1 MLKKLTIQNF
11 VIAEQLE
18 IDFSRGMCVLTGETG
33 AGKSLIVDAILGVLG
48 QKVPADT
55 IRQGAE
61 FAYLE
66 AVFTPSETV
75 RELLRSQAYDEL
87 LESDSLILSKTI
99 HRTGSRSRLN
109 GQLVTQSLIREL
121 SERLIDSIGQHENQA
136 LFIEDAHIHMLDE
149 LGESSHQALLRKVG
163 QLYTELQTT
172 RRELSQA
179 SERQR
184 EQERQKDF
192 MDFQLQEIS
201 EAALQAG
208 EEEEL
213 QAERERLRHAEKLLS
228 SAGEAYA
235 GLYDNPRGSTVC
247 EQLEGVQRLLGAA
260 ARFDTALNPIIE
272 SLDAAL
278 AQMQDAAHELS
289 AYVDGVERNP
299 NRLEEV
305 EDRLTIIKRLR
316 HKYGSD
322 IEAILSFAAELE
334 ASLKEFASS
343 EERIG
348 ELSLQAETLEK
359 DYLQSA
365 QTLSQ
370 ARRKLIK
377 ALEPRIEQELKEL
390 GMAKTRFSVEMEQD
404 AERWA
409 EGGQDKVRFLMSPNP
424 GEPLRPL
431 ARIASGGE
439 ASRLLLAFKL
449 VLKRAN
455 PVPTL
460 IFDEV
465 DTGISGKAALVV
477 SQKLARLAA
486 EHQVLC
492 ISHLPV
498 IAAMAD
504 QQLWIEKQMG
514 RHETRIQLSQ
524 LKPAE
529 RVQRLAQMASGQVTD
544 SSLEGAREIYESA
557 LAFKSSLDRPA
568 LAETAAPQNGTGETT
583 EEAYY
588 GDFPPE
594 AYLMPLELP
603 AAS

>member
-11 VIAEQLE
+11 VIAEHLE
-18 IDFSRGMCVLTGETG
+18 IDFSTGMSVLTGETG

-55 IRQGAE
+55 IRQGSE

-66 AVFTPSETV
+66 AVFAPGERV
-75 RELLRSQAYDEL
+75 RELLRSQAYEEL
-87 LESDSLILSKTI
+87 LDSESLILSKTV

-121 SERLIDSIGQHENQA
+121 SELLIDSIGQHENQA
-136 LFIEDAHIHMLDE
+136 LFNEDAHLGMLDE
-149 LGESSHQALLRKVG
+149 LGDSAHQQRIQQVG
-163 QLYTELQTT
+163 QIYAELQQA
-172 RRELSQA
+172 RRELVLV

-184 EQERQKDF
+184 EQERQQDF
-192 MDFQLQEIS
+192 MAFQLQEIH
-201 EAALQAG
+201 EAALNDG
-208 EEEEL
+208 EEAEL
-213 QAERERLRHAEKLLS
+213 QAERERLRHAEKLLAT
-228 SAGEAYA
+228 AGEAYA

-247 EQLEGVQRLLGAA
+247 EQLEAVQRLLGSAL
-260 ARFDTALNPIIE
+260 RFDESLQPILDG
-272 SLDAAL
+272 LDAAL

-289 AYVDGVERNP
+289 TYVDGVERNP
-299 NRLEEV
+299 ARLEEV
-305 EDRLTIIKRLR
+305 EERLSQIKKLQ

-322 IEAILSFAAELE
+322 IPAILAFAAELE
-334 ASLKEFASS
+334 AGLQDFASS
-343 EERIG
+343 EARIQALG
-348 ELSLQAETLEK
+348 TRCQALETDYARQAE
-359 DYLQSA
+359 A
-365 QTLSQ
+365 LSQ
-370 ARRKLIK
+370 ARRKLVK
-377 ALEPRIEQELKEL
+377 TLEPKIEAELKEL
-390 GMAKTRFSVEMEQD
+390 GMAKTRFCVEFGHD
-404 AERWA
+404 PDRWTA
-409 EGGQDKVRFLMSPNP
+409 GGQDQVRFLLSPNP

-477 SQKLARLAA
+477 SQKLARLAID
-486 EHQVLC
+486 HQVLC

-514 RHETRIQLSQ
+514 RSDTRIQLSQ

-529 RVQRLAQMASGQVTD
+529 RVQRLAQMSSGQITD
-544 SSLEGAREIYESA
+544 SSLEGARAIYENA
-557 LAFKSSLDRPA
+557 LAFKSSLGVPTPA
-568 LAETAAPQNGTGETT
+568 AT
-583 EEAYY
+583 EAAYY
-588 GDFPPE
+588 GDFPAE
-594 AYLMPLELP
+594 AYVMPLELP